1 MESLV
6 IANLKQRPLR
16 TITSLLGVSLGVVL
30 VVLTVGLARGLQRDF
45 AERQANVEA
54 EIRFFP
60 SGNLSLSSNPL
71 MLPARYADAILNGVS
86 PSPDFPDVEPKPPI
100 PGVAAVTPVGEMPQ
114 SSSGG
119 IGFELIDGI
128 DYPSFVKTTE
138 LQIIEG
144 RPLGQAGY
152 EAIVDRYYAEKNR
165 DADGKPVRIGSQI
178 YVLGHRFTVV
188 GIYEPAVLARVKI
201 PLRTMQE
208 LFGGADNCSFLMIKL
223 KDPGAAQQVAE
234 ALKQHYPGHNIV
246 LTRELPALY
255 SQAILPVEV
264 FLDAVM
270 GLALIISALVILL
283 AMYTT
288 IAERTREIGILKSLG
303 ASKWFI
309 VAEIEKESLVISA
322 LGVAFGFLVS
332 IAGKYYIESTTKLK
346 IDLDLKW
353 MAVAVLIGIV
363 GSALGALYPATRAA
377 KLDPIEA
384 LSYE

>member
-16 TITSLLGVSLGVVL
+16 TITSVLGISLGVVL

-45 AERQANVEA
+45 AQRQSNVGA

-71 MLPARYADAILNGVS
+71 MLPARYADAIVNGVNS
-86 PSPDFPDVEPKPPI
+86 SPDFPGIEPKPPI
-100 PGVAAVTPVGEMPQ
+100 RGVAAVTPVGQMPQ
-114 SSSGG
+114 SSAGG

-128 DYPSFVKTTE
+128 DYPTFIKTTQI
-138 LQIIEG
+138 QIIEG
-144 RPLGQAGY
+144 RPLGQSGY

-165 DADGKPVRIGSQI
+165 DADGNPVRIGSQI

-201 PLRTMQE
+201 PLRTMQD
-208 LFGGADNCSFLMIKL
+208 LFGGANNCSFLMIKL
-223 KDPGAAQQVAE
+223 EDHDAAEQVAE
-234 ALKQHYPGHNIV
+234 TLKRHYSGQNIV
-246 LTRELPALY
+246 LTRDLPALY

-270 GLALIISALVILL
+270 GLALIISVLVILL

-288 IAERTREIGILKSLG
+288 ITERTREIGILKSLG
-303 ASKWFI
+303 ASKGFI
-309 VAEIEKESLVISA
+309 IAEIEKESLLISA
-322 LGVAFGFLVS
+322 LGVAFGFIVS
-332 IAGKYYIESTTKLK
+332 AAGKYYIESTTKLK

-353 MAVAVLIGIV
+353 MAVAVLIGIF
-363 GSALGALYPATRAA
+363 GSALGALYPAIRAA